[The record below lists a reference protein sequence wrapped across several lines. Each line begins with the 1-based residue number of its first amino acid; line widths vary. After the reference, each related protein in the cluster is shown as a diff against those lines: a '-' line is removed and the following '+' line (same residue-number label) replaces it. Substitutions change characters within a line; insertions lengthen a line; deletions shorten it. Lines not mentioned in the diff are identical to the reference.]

1 MKRIISII
9 FLFAYTYQFSG
20 CYSLKEVT
28 RAEFEKHNS
37 NYETLLLTNDN
48 KELNYNKVTY
58 SIVSDT
64 LYLTTKILSNTDDDY
79 FTLQDVKIP
88 MDNIRTIKVA
98 DYSSSSPVGVTIGTV
113 ILGAVIVYAAIE
125 ISKHGSFTS
134 DFRFFK

>member
-9 FLFAYTYQFSG
+9 LLFAFTYQFTS

-28 RAEFEKHNS
+28 RTEFEKHNS

-48 KELNYNKVTY
+48 KELKYNKVTY

-98 DYSSSSPVGVTIGTV
+98 DYSSSSPIGVAIGAV

-134 DFRFFK
+134 GFRFFK